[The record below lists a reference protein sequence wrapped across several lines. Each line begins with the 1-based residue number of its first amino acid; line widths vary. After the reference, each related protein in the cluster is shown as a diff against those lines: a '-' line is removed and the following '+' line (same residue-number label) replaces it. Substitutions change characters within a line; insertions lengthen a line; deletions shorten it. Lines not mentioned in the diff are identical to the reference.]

1 MGMPL
6 APLSGTIRIAGPNPG
21 ITAPPA
27 APLSVDPLQVLRQVL
42 ELERECRPTLDIDQS
57 IQQAVANPDQEI
69 VDSIGAVSVVCLL
82 YGGYSPDQLIPSHL
96 LTHQNFSTLNGLKK
110 VIQELNRGRGK
121 K

>member
-6 APLSGTIRIAGPNPG
+6 PPLSGTIAIAEPNPR
-21 ITAPPA
+21 IKAPSSAPP
-27 APLSVDPLQVLRQVL
+27 SVDPLQVLRQVL

-69 VDSIGAVSVVCLL
+69 VDSIGAVSVVCVL

-96 LTHQNFSTLNGLKK
+96 LTHQNFSTLKGLKK
-110 VIQELNRGRGK
+110 VIKELNGGRRK